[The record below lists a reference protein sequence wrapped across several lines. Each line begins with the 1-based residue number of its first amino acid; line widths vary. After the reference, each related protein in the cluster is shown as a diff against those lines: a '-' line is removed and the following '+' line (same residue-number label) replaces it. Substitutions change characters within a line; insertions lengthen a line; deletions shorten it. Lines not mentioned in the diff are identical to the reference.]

1 MNFSL
6 AAAAVASA
14 LNAWAAPAPLKE
26 NRDEKTSI
34 QKVEVK
40 GSGADYDARRDDTA
54 SKIVVGAEEIL
65 RYGDSNIADVLKR
78 LPGVTVTT
86 GRGGSTDIRLRG
98 LGAGYTQV
106 LLNGE
111 RAPAGFS
118 FDQLSPDA
126 IERVEIMRAASAEF
140 STQAIAG
147 TINIVLKKAV
157 RTAQRE
163 VKATAGKGEDFS
175 QANGVFTISDKDG
188 GFSYSAV
195 LTLNRLNFHWLKL
208 IDDNGADAA
217 GRPNLLRESESNE
230 VGRLENLNLAPRL
243 NWTLPNG
250 DTITSQNFIAS
261 NRYRVVATVD
271 SNTVFGAP
279 QEFDATANDIHLRND
294 TYRSDLNWVH
304 KLAGG
309 AKLDTKL
316 GLNANRNSNAT
327 GQTGASRG
335 VPGLDRQVDTLSKER
350 GYTFTGKY
358 STPLV
363 PGHALSMGW
372 DGADSRRD
380 DTRVQREVPL
390 PGKLPSDTDEDF
402 AADVRRLALYAQD
415 EWEYTPRLS
424 IYAGM
429 RWEGLETRSHGTGF
443 APIRNRSSVVSPVL
457 QTLWKIPDTKDQLRV
472 ALTRTYKAPATT
484 ALIPRR
490 FLVANNT
497 QTTPDTRGNP
507 ELKPELALGLDVALE
522 HYWAGNALLS
532 ASGFVRKISDYTRQ
546 GLLFEDGR
554 WVQTSVNDG
563 SAVARGVELEAKFP
577 LKAVMETAHALDLRA
592 SVSRNWSRVDA
603 VPGPYNRLNQ
613 QVPLQATLGM
623 DYKSADGVVTA
634 GGSFVFKRGGVSRI
648 NAQQSTFA
656 TARRDLDVY
665 FLYKFTPKHALRLS
679 IVSALAE
686 DWLEEYT
693 YADARGSLRRNSL
706 APGAAQFR
714 AGLEWK
720 L

>member
-14 LNAWAAPAPLKE
+14 LNSWAAPVPLKE

-34 QKVEVK
+34 QKVEVN
-40 GSGADYDARRDDTA
+40 GSAADYDARRDDTA

-65 RYGDSNIADVLKR
+65 RYGDSNIAEVLKR
-78 LPGVTVTT
+78 LPGVTVST

-98 LGAGYTQV
+98 LGAGYTQI

-140 STQAIAG
+140 SAQAIAG

-163 VKATAGKGEDFS
+163 LKATAGRGNDFS
-175 QANGVFTISDKDG
+175 QGNGIFTLSDKDG
-188 GFSYSAV
+188 NFSYSAV

-208 IDDNGADAA
+208 IEDNGTDARGQA
-217 GRPNLLRESESNE
+217 NLLRESESNE

-250 DTITSQNFIAS
+250 DTLTSQNFIAS

-271 SNTVFGAP
+271 SRTVFGAP
-279 QEFDATANDIHLRND
+279 QDFDGTANDVQIRND
-294 TYRSDLNWVH
+294 FYRSDLNWMH

-309 AKLDTKL
+309 GKLDTKL
-316 GLNANRNSNAT
+316 GLNANRNSNAMR
-327 GQTGASRG
+327 QTGALRG
-335 VPGLDRQVDTLSKER
+335 VPGLDRQVDSLSRER

-380 DTRVQREVPL
+380 DTRVQREAPL
-390 PGKLPSDTDEDF
+390 PGARPANMDEDF

-415 EWEYTPRLS
+415 EWDFTPRLS
-424 IYAGM
+424 IYAGL
-429 RWEGLETRSHGTGF
+429 RWEGLETGSHGSGF
-443 APIRNRSSVVSPVL
+443 EPISSRSSVFSPVL
-457 QTLWKIPDTKDQLRV
+457 QTLWKIPDTKDQLRA

-490 FLVANNT
+490 TLAANNT
-497 QTTPDTRGNP
+497 QNTPDFRGNP
-507 ELKPELALGLDVALE
+507 ALKPELALGLDLSYE
-522 HYWAGNALLS
+522 HYWAGTALLS

-546 GLLFEDGR
+546 ELLLENGR

-577 LKAVMETAHALDLRA
+577 LKAVMETAQAVDLRA

-603 VPGPYNRLNQ
+603 VPGPYNQLNQ
-613 QVPLQATLGM
+613 QVPLQATLGV

-634 GGSFVFKRGGVSRI
+634 GGSFIFKRGGVSRI
-648 NAQQSTFA
+648 STEQSSFV
-656 TARRDLDVY
+656 TAKRDLDVY
-665 FLYKFTPKHALRLS
+665 FLYKFTPRHALRLS

-693 YADARGSLRRNSL
+693 YADPRGSLRRNSL